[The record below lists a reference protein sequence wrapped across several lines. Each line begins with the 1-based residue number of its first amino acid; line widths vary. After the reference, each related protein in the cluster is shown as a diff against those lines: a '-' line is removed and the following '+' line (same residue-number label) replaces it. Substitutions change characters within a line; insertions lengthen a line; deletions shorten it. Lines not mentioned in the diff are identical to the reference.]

1 MTAASAGTP
10 SQSLLRALAAALC
23 VPLVT
28 ACSDDYPIED
38 VAQISPSDMTQAQL
52 LSELNA
58 LGQSPNLNKRW
69 R

>member
-10 SQSLLRALAAALC
+10 SQSLLSALAAALC

-28 ACSDDYPIED
+28 ACSDDQPTED
-38 VAQISPSDMTQAQL
+38 VAQISPSDVTQAQL
-52 LSELNA
+52 VSEPNA
-58 LGQSPNLNKRW
+58 LGQSPNLDKRW